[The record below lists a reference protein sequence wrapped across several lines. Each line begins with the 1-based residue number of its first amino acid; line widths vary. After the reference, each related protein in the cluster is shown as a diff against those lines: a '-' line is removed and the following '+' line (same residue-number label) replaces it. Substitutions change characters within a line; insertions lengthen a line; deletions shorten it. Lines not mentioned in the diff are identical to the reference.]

1 VSEPT
6 RPPWSLPSDDAGDLA
21 ADGDHDAADG
31 GGDAADGGGEPGE
44 RPPAGDRDR
53 RGRNAV
59 LGALAGLLLLC
70 GIGGYAVA
78 RPYLAEHPATLTTPE
93 QVAGLRLTD
102 DPTVIEFAAQLSA
115 TLTDAATFDDVVA
128 AAYRDEAAP
137 DRAVIFLG
145 GTRLQIRPERELEAW
160 FEGYRAG
167 SGDLTGLAAV
177 DPGPLGG
184 HAKCGT
190 SVLEGLE
197 MAVCG
202 WADYGSLGIGLF
214 PNRTTDEGADLLR
227 SVRAEALS
235 R

>member
-1 VSEPT
+1 
-6 RPPWSLPSDDAGDLA
+6 
-21 ADGDHDAADG
+21 
-31 GGDAADGGGEPGE
+31 
-44 RPPAGDRDR
+44 
-53 RGRNAV
+53 
-59 LGALAGLLLLC
+59 
-70 GIGGYAVA
+70 
-78 RPYLAEHPATLTTPE
+78 
-93 QVAGLRLTD
+93 
-102 DPTVIEFAAQLSA
+102 
-115 TLTDAATFDDVVA
+115 VVA
-128 AAYRDEAAP
+128 AGYQDGAAP
-137 DRAVIFLG
+137 DMAVIFLG
-145 GTRLQIRPERELEAW
+145 GTRLQLRPERELDAW

-227 SVRAEALS
+227 SMRAEALS